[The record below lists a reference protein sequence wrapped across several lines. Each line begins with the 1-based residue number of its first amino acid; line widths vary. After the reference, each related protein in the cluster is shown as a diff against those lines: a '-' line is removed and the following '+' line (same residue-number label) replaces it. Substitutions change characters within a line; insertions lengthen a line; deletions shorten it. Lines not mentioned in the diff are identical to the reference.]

1 MRARGSALS
10 AYFVELRID
19 ASQAW
24 ERHAVNI
31 LRPRGLFTTLSGRA
45 LRELKERRMTV
56 TSHELS
62 VQVAINSWRLVL
74 ERANKALSS
83 LTDDELLKE
92 VAPGKNRVIY
102 LVGHLTAVHDAMFP
116 ILGLGERL
124 HPELDAI
131 FISSP
136 DKAGAKLPPAGE
148 LRKYWDEVN
157 GKLLSQFASLSQDE
171 WLQRH
176 RSMSEED
183 YAKDPA
189 RNRLAVL
196 LSRTNHMSYHLGQIT
211 LALK

>member
-1 MRARGSALS
+1 MGQSRCALDFSACHKNLIHSGAAFGRWPMAGAAHKDGQGSKKRL
-10 AYFVELRID
+10 I
-19 ASQAW
+19 
-24 ERHAVNI
+24 
-31 LRPRGLFTTLSGRA
+31 T
-45 LRELKERRMTV
+45 MT
-56 TSHELS
+56 SYKLS
-62 VQVAINSWRLVL
+62 VQVAINSWRLVV
-74 ERANKALSS
+74 ERANKIFSS
-83 LTDDELLKE
+83 LTEDELLKE

-102 LVGHLTAVHDAMFP
+102 LLGHLTAIHDAMFP

-131 FISSP
+131 FVSSP
-136 DKAGAKLPPAGE
+136 DKTGAQLPSVGE

-157 GKLLSQFASLSQDE
+157 AKLLSQFASLSADE

-176 RSMSEED
+176 YAMSEED
-183 YAKDPA
+183 YAKDPT